1 MDFKVSK
8 KDFIKIML
16 MLYFIVMTLEES
28 NFSMIS
34 GFGKIFSLARVGIL
48 CVCILS
54 MIMVDEKNKQSV
66 YIVGIP
72 FLFFS
77 ILNLFFSGG
86 GIRFLIIFSIILY
99 ASTLQMK
106 EIFNTCFVGLLI
118 GMAFVMLGAAS
129 GVILDSI
136 NMRVVDKNYSH
147 LLSGTYVRHSFG
159 FQMSNQIPFM
169 LCYLYLFKL
178 MTTKDKER
186 LAWNIIFQVLNIVVF
201 NLCGSR
207 VIFLTIILI
216 GVLQIVIKENWHL
229 PAFFCSIFPV
239 FTLGCLFGTFLFGKN
254 MMNPINILFNFRFS
268 NMYQTM
274 EVYGLHLI
282 GNENSVGTLD
292 SLNGVVVDNG
302 YVMLFLQKGIIIG
315 SLIILFWTW
324 LLYKALKSRD
334 KYLMISLVVLAI
346 INIIDYHFISYL
358 NIPFYCAL
366 ANREYLSSIW
376 KKMKLICTN
385 KYGACTY
392 E

>member
-8 KDFIKIML
+8 KDFIKIIL
-16 MLYFIVMTLEES
+16 MSYFIVMTLEES

-34 GFGKIFSLARVGIL
+34 GFGKIFSIARIGIL
-48 CVCILS
+48 CVCTLS
-54 MIMVDEKNKQSV
+54 MIFVDEKNKKSV
-66 YIVGIP
+66 YIVAIP

-86 GIRFLIIFSIILY
+86 GIRFLIIFSIMLY

-106 EIFNTCFVGLLI
+106 EIFRACFIGLLI
-118 GMAFVMLGAAS
+118 GTILVVLSALS
-129 GVILDSI
+129 GIIMDSI

-159 FQMSNQIPFM
+159 FQMSNQIPFI
-169 LCYLYLFKL
+169 LCYIYLFVL
-178 MTTKDKER
+178 MTTKGKKQLR
-186 LAWNIIFQVLNIVVF
+186 CNIVFQILNIVIF

-207 VIFLTIILI
+207 VIFLAIILI
-216 GVLQIVIKENWHL
+216 GVLQILIKKTWHL
-229 PAFFCSIFPV
+229 PTVLCSIFPV
-239 FTLGCLFGTFLFGKN
+239 FTIGCLMGTFLFGKN

-268 NMYQTM
+268 NMYRTM
-274 EVYGLHLI
+274 TLYGLHLI

-302 YVMLFLQKGIIIG
+302 YIMLFLQKGIVIG

-324 LLYKALKSRD
+324 LLYKALKSQD
-334 KYLMISLVVLAI
+334 KYLIISLVVLAI

-366 ANREYLSSIW
+366 ANREYVNSIW
-376 KKMKLICTN
+376 KKMKLIGMN
-385 KYGACTY
+385 GYGECTY